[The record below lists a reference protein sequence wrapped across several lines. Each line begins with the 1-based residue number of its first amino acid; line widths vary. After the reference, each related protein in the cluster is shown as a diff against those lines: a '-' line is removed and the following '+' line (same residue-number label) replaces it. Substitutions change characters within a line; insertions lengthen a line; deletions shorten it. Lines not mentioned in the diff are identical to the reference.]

1 MEENKIFE
9 KLSEN
14 LYNLENVDNE
24 ICMVELAIYQKNTEK
39 LKDIK
44 LNEVRE
50 LFEQKAKFYNQKSEK
65 YKYEI
70 DRNIEKYRDQIEK
83 LINTYD
89 NLYINIFK
97 IMGNAI
103 NNQKI
108 AVANIVTLTE
118 KWQ

>member
-44 LNEVRE
+44 LKN
-50 LFEQKAKFYNQKSEK
+50 YEK
-65 YKYEI
+65 IY
-70 DRNIEKYRDQIEK
+70 
-83 LINTYD
+83 
-89 NLYINIFK
+89 
-97 IMGNAI
+97 
-103 NNQKI
+103 
-108 AVANIVTLTE
+108 
-118 KWQ
+118 

>member
-44 LNEVRE
+44 LKNYEKILDITSTTRGIIKQME
-50 LFEQKAKFYNQKSEK
+50 ETKQQISIRYRQKTCA
-65 YKYEI
+65 
-70 DRNIEKYRDQIEK
+70 
-83 LINTYD
+83 
-89 NLYINIFK
+89 
-97 IMGNAI
+97 
-103 NNQKI
+103 
-108 AVANIVTLTE
+108 
-118 KWQ
+118 